1 MRMVFEFRPGPAAR
15 PSRVVRVWCL
25 RERVDLCRRT
35 PRRPG
40 ASPAGSHPPS
50 GQTARCTGIRTP
62 TSSPRTRVPEAGG
75 CGRRGFYTHWVLPDL
90 LSPRP
95 QAFPQGGAGSSLP
108 HYLLKSFKVRYFCPA
123 ASPLP
128 HLHRPTR
135 GRRGPCRETWA
146 AAQPPSPGGAPP
158 APRENPVRKGCARSQ
173 PGSGTWPGAMRP
185 SGWRNLGPGGN
196 SQAPSAPRQA
206 WGGGCRG
213 PRAGPLASPHR

>member
-1 MRMVFEFRPGPAAR
+1 MRMVFEFCPGPAAR

-50 GQTARCTGIRTP
+50 GQTVRCTGIRTP
-62 TSSPRTRVPEAGG
+62 TSSPRARVPEAGG

-108 HYLLKSFKVRYFCPA
+108 HYLLKSFKVSVTSVLR
-123 ASPLP
+123 PLP
-128 HLHRPTR
+128 CPTSTARPEAAE
-135 GRRGPCRETWA
+135 GPAER
-146 AAQPPSPGGAPP
+146 PGLQLSRLPL
-158 APRENPVRKGCARSQ
+158 E
-173 PGSGTWPGAMRP
+173 
-185 SGWRNLGPGGN
+185 
-196 SQAPSAPRQA
+196 
-206 WGGGCRG
+206 
-213 PRAGPLASPHR
+213 GPLLLPGKTL